1 MMMWTKNLKTPEE
14 KERFENSLKGS
25 RLVLERLVQML
36 DEEEA
41 DIDRSEMNLD
51 TYSTPNWS
59 EKQAHKNGQRSML
72 RKIKNLISLD
82 QQKEPL

>member
-1 MMMWTKNLKTPEE
+1 MMWTKNLKTPEE